1 MLTIQLLSN
10 LSTKCQKNKSAFG
23 LNAAIKVENMKLV
36 SNNLSEYLAVT
47 PVIDWNV
54 AIVANKAKELTANLQ
69 DDVTKAQH
77 LFEWVRD
84 NIPHSKDIDADVV
97 TCSASEVLEV
107 GTGICFAK
115 SHLLA
120 AMLRAVGIPT
130 GFCYQVCV
138 SDDSKT
144 LHGLNGIY
152 LASINRWIRVDPR
165 GNTGEID
172 AQFDLKVERL
182 AFPPNAALGEFVY
195 EEIWANPVPEVIA
208 VLTKFKSRRQMW
220 KYLPMAIS
228 GV

>member
-1 MLTIQLLSN
+1 
-10 LSTKCQKNKSAFG
+10 
-23 LNAAIKVENMKLV
+23 MKPV
-36 SNNLSEYLAVT
+36 SNNLSQYLAVT

-54 AIVANKAKELTANLQ
+54 AIVTDKATQLTANLQ
-69 DDVTKAQH
+69 DDVAKAKY

-84 NIPHSKDIDADVV
+84 NIPHSKDIDANAV

-138 SDDSKT
+138 SDDSKA

-152 LASINRWIRVDPR
+152 LASLNRWIRVDPR

-172 AQFDLKVERL
+172 AQFDLTAERL
-182 AFPPNAALGEFVY
+182 AFPPNPALGEFVY
-195 EEIWANPVPEVIA
+195 EEIWANPVPEVVE
-208 VLTKFKSRRQMW
+208 VLTKFNSRRQMW
-220 KYLPMAIS
+220 QHLPTAIS
-228 GV
+228 SAT